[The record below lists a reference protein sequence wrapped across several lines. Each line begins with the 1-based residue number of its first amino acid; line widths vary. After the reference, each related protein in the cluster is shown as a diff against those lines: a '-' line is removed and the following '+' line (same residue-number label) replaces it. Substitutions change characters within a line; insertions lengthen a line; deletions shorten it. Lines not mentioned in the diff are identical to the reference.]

1 MRFEI
6 TYDERI
12 WAIMPEPGAG
22 ADELWVAEQRM
33 RFVHGRQAAHV
44 DALETAAREALL
56 RRRSGGVTSLFF
68 RPDDVAAT
76 GVLHVALAE
85 WTAPDVDDPL
95 AWLPADV
102 VPRIDP
108 VVTPFETDLVRRGH
122 RIAFVSDRD
131 DAGGDPATGLVY
143 GFPVGDRTGY
153 VFSEEARSDVT
164 GLMQP
169 HADAVVGSLRLV
181 A

>member
-12 WAIMPEPGAG
+12 WAVMPEPDAG
-22 ADELWVAEQRM
+22 ADDLWIAEQRM
-33 RFVHGRQAAHV
+33 RFTHGPFAAHV

-56 RRRSGGVTSLFF
+56 RRRTGAVTSLFF
-68 RPDDVAAT
+68 RPDAVPAT
-76 GVLHVALAE
+76 GVLHVTLAE
-85 WTAPDVDDPL
+85 GAAPDVDDPL

-102 VPRIDP
+102 VARIDP
-108 VVTPFETDLVRRGH
+108 VVTPFETELVRCGR

-143 GFPVGDRTGY
+143 GFPIGGRTGY
-153 VFSEEARSDVT
+153 VFSEEARGDVT

-169 HADAVVGSLRLV
+169 HADSIVGSLRLV